1 MATQPTHSSR
11 RILLPVKHWFILL
24 SLGVALFLNMVPY
37 GRAIGIPDWV
47 ALILAF
53 WGVREPL
60 RVGMGSAFLLGLVM
74 DVAAGSVMGQHALA
88 YLLLAYAATSLSR
101 RVLWFPLGQQALH
114 VLPMLLG
121 TQLVMVVTRLAAG
134 ADFPGWGYLLGSFTG
149 ALLWFPLTFVLLL
162 PQYQPLEKD
171 ENRPI

>member
-1 MATQPTHSSR
+1 MAIQPNHSSR
-11 RILLPVKHWFILL
+11 RILLPVQYGFILL
-24 SLGVALFLNMVPY
+24 SLAVALFLNLVPY
-37 GRAIGIPDWV
+37 GQAIGIPDWV

-53 WGVREPL
+53 WGVREPR
-60 RVGMGSAFLLGLVM
+60 RVGMGSAFLLGVLM

-88 YLLLAYAATSLSR
+88 YLLLAFGATSLSR

-121 TQLVMVVTRLAAG
+121 TQLVMVVTRLVG
-134 ADFPGWGYLLGSFTG
+134 GSEFPGWGYFLGSFTG
-149 ALLWFPLTFVLLL
+149 ALLWFPLAFVLLL
-162 PQYQPLEKD
+162 PQYQPVEKD

>member
-1 MATQPTHSSR
+1 MAMQPTHSSR

-24 SLGVALFLNMVPY
+24 SLAAALFLNMVPF
-37 GRAIGIPDWV
+37 GRAIGVPDWV
-47 ALILAF
+47 ALIVAF

-60 RVGMGSAFLLGLVM
+60 RVGMGSAFVLGVMM
-74 DVAAGSVMGQHALA
+74 DVAIGSVMGQHALA
-88 YLLLAYAATSLSR
+88 YLLLAYGATSLSR

-121 TQLVMVVTRLAAG
+121 TQLVMVLTRLAGG
-134 ADFPGWGYLLGSFTG
+134 ADFPGWGYFLGSFTG
-149 ALLWFPLTFVLLL
+149 ALLWFPLTYALLL
-162 PQYQPLEKD
+162 PQYQPVEKD